1 MTNVIDPE
9 EILKEVTVFI
19 RNSDALS
26 TTIRN
31 VTTATATGTFAADT
45 YLDISVSNVKNIRSI
60 TVGGVLKTR
69 YTDYTVNYNY
79 STTKTRITFIAAQTG
94 VYSIPYDYGTDKI
107 FPDYPKSELKISN
120 FPRVAI
126 DVLSIATDAGGLGN
140 TNLSQITF
148 SVTAY
153 ASKKNDIMD
162 YIRNI
167 RTAFIEN
174 QLNFYYLGS
183 YIRPILTGPLI
194 VTEDARDK
202 IFQQN
207 IDFVAPVNYEI
218 N

>member
-1 MTNVIDPE
+1 MSYIDAK
-9 EILKEVTVFI
+9 EILQELVVFI
-19 RNSDALS
+19 RNADVMSVTDRS
-26 TTIRN
+26 

-107 FPDYPKSELKISN
+107 FPDYPKAEIKISN
-120 FPRVAI
+120 FPRIAI
-126 DVLSIATDAGGLGN
+126 EILDIPSEAGGFGN
-140 TNLSQITF
+140 VVKNDINFT
-148 SVTAY
+148 VVVY
-153 ASKKNDIMD
+153 SKDKEDIMD
-162 YIRNI
+162 YIKAI
-167 RTAFIEN
+167 KTAFGN
-174 QLNFYYLGS
+174 SWTSFYNLGHV
-183 YIRPILTGPLI
+183 IRPTGTGPILNS
-194 VTEDARDK
+194 EDTNDK

-207 IDFVAPVNYEI
+207 IDFKSLFKYES

>member
-107 FPDYPKSELKISN
+107 FPDYPKAEMKISN
-120 FPRVAI
+120 FPRIAI
-126 DVLSIATDAGGLGN
+126 EILDIPSEAGGFGN
-140 TNLSQITF
+140 VVKNDINFT
-148 SVTAY
+148 VVVY
-153 ASKKNDIMD
+153 SKDKEDIMD
-162 YIRNI
+162 YIKAI
-167 RTAFIEN
+167 KTAFGN
-174 QLNFYYLGS
+174 SWTSFYNLGHV
-183 YIRPILTGPLI
+183 IRPTGTGPILNS
-194 VTEDARDK
+194 EDTNDK

-207 IDFVAPVNYEI
+207 IDFKSLFKYEC

>member
-1 MTNVIDPE
+1 MSYIDAK
-9 EILKEVTVFI
+9 EILQELVVFI
-19 RNSDALS
+19 RNADVMSVTDRS
-26 TTIRN
+26 

-107 FPDYPKSELKISN
+107 FPDYPKAEIKISN
-120 FPRVAI
+120 FPRIAI
-126 DVLSIATDAGGLGN
+126 EILDIPSEAGGFGN
-140 TNLSQITF
+140 VVKNDINFT
-148 SVTAY
+148 VVVY
-153 ASKKNDIMD
+153 SKDKEDIMD
-162 YIRNI
+162 YIKAI
-167 RTAFIEN
+167 KTAFGN
-174 QLNFYYLGS
+174 SWTSFYNLGHV
-183 YIRPILTGPLI
+183 IRPTGTGPILNS
-194 VTEDARDK
+194 EDTNDK

-207 IDFVAPVNYEI
+207 IDFKSLFKYEC